1 MKPHEV
7 KKLGDDEIDIE
18 VASLRRR
25 IFDLRCQLVTEKVQ
39 HTAQFKHI
47 KHDVARLLTE
57 KRAREIAAS
66 KEAAS

>member
-7 KKLGDDEIDIE
+7 TKLGADEIDIE

-25 IFDLRCQLVTEKVQ
+25 LFDLRCQMVTEKVQ
-39 HTAQFKHI
+39 HTAQFGHI

-57 KRAREIAAS
+57 KSARAIAAS
-66 KEAAS
+66 KEEAK

>member
-25 IFDLRCQLVTEKVQ
+25 LFDLRCQLVTEKIQ
-39 HTAQFKHI
+39 NTAQFGHVKRDI
-47 KHDVARLLTE
+47 ARLLTE
-57 KRAREIAAS
+57 KRSRQVTATQDA
-66 KEAAS
+66 